1 MGNEKMVLNYVNK
14 DINVFTLP
22 QAFFNQTLYYKYNG
36 KLYACRIKSIHTELY
51 KKCFL
56 GSLRANSKCSVC
68 IVLAPGEEITLPYD
82 NVLLYNS
89 VEDFRNN
96 KNFFL
101 SNKVRTIE
109 LASGIN
115 SIVGRDIAKNS
126 YKSNDCVVTYT
137 WENNQVIEKYLVV
150 PTKIVQL
157 SNGKLYFENGCI
169 ENCDK
174 KYSSKQQC
182 HEENSWSV
190 EVVEFECDSIAQNN
204 QALIQLQEMKDA
216 YNKLGKEIAKLEQ
229 SIS

>member
-1 MGNEKMVLNYVNK
+1 MRNEKIVLDYV
-14 DINVFTLP
+14 DEFINVFTLP

-68 IVLAPGEEITLPYD
+68 IVLASGEEITLPYKD
-82 NVLLYNS
+82 ILLYRS
-89 VEDFRNN
+89 VEDFR
-96 KNFFL
+96 KDRKFYL
-101 SNKVRTIE
+101 SLEVNTME

-126 YKSNDCVVTYT
+126 FHKHHNIITYK
-137 WENNQVIEKYLVV
+137 WENNQAIEKYLVV

-157 SNGKLYFENGCI
+157 SNEKLYFENGSI
-169 ENCDK
+169 KDYDTM
-174 KYSSKQQC
+174 YSSMKLC
-182 HEENSWSV
+182 HNENACNV
-190 EVVEFECDSIAQNN
+190 EVVEFECDKVEQNN
-204 QALIQLQEMKDA
+204 QALLQLQEMKDA
-216 YNKLGKEIAKLEQ
+216 YNKLGREIEKLEQ